1 MKKICLLCF
10 AFLLLFS
17 LPGCKHEPM
26 PPEQTATS
34 ETIEVPEENPSATEL
49 HSLQKKIQAD
59 EKLIGVAYL
68 GWLEGDMATA
78 CKDLT
83 ALDYMQD
90 FPFVADV
97 EHYAE
102 HEGYRMYLIVPTDD
116 NVTVTVSTCAFDEE
130 YMPYGGEEL
139 AKANAPILVRGNMS
153 DTIPNLYVV
162 AQKGEKQIEYTP
174 VQSGMDG
181 RLENSKNK
189 VYDFTPYDQMPEF
202 MGADRVPDAVFCGE
216 WIAFSNDGNE
226 EERTLTL
233 SINPDGSA
241 FYAYGIGNSEVLEQ
255 FEGTWQLDEN
265 DILSFE
271 LLGGQPESIENP
283 VVTNPYD
290 CNPSFAW
297 EMTSEGLWL
306 THIDGDEILYGTKG
320 STFLFVS
327 NEQ

>member
-1 MKKICLLCF
+1 MKKYI
-10 AFLLLFS
+10 LLLLVFVLIVAITGCS
-17 LPGCKHEPM
+17 KKPVSNNGNDVETPGLTLSREG
-26 PPEQTATS
+26 EEALS
-34 ETIEVPEENPSATEL
+34 ELQEKISA
-49 HSLQKKIQAD
+49 D
-59 EKLIGVAYL
+59 GKLLGVAYL
-68 GWLEGDMATA
+68 GFIDYDTKFDMEEF
-78 CKDLT
+78 KKQEHIK
-83 ALDYMQD
+83 ALPLIENIY
-90 FPFVADV
+90 
-97 EHYAE
+97 EYAE
-102 HEGYRMYLIVPTDD
+102 NEGYRIYAIVPAD
-116 NVTVTVSTCAFDEE
+116 NQVTITVCKCEFGEE
-130 YMPYGGEEL
+130 YLPYDGEEL
-139 AKANAPILVRGNMS
+139 IKANGPILVRGNVS
-153 DTIPNLYVV
+153 DTIPNLYVI
-162 AQKGEKQIEYTP
+162 AKKGSEKVEYTP

-226 EERTLTL
+226 EERALTL
-233 SINPDGSA
+233 SVNPDGSV
-241 FYAYGIGNSEVLEQ
+241 FYAYGIGNSEILEQ

-297 EMTSEGLWL
+297 EMTSEGFLL

-320 STFLFVS
+320 STFLFVA
-327 NEQ
+327 NEP